1 MTEEVIAIKEALDN
15 EKKGYNMY
23 LEASTSIDSKL
34 VRDLF
39 AYLASQ
45 ELVHIQRIEEF
56 NKSLGTKVFFEVN
69 MGDNIS
75 HFDEA
80 KELFKKTV
88 LEWKEEFKSDSDIE
102 VLKTALEF
110 EKSGYDFYK
119 KYYEVT
125 DNDKAKEF
133 YHFLMKEE
141 DMHYHFIQNM
151 ISYIENPELFNMDN
165 EEWFFEG

>member
-1 MTEEVIAIKEALDN
+1 MAEEVIAIKEALDN
-15 EKKGYNMY
+15 EKKGYHMY
-23 LEASTSIDSKL
+23 LDASTNSDSKI

-39 AYLASQ
+39 TYLASQ
-45 ELVHIQRIEEF
+45 ELIHIQRIEEF
-56 NKSLGTKVFFEVN
+56 NKTLGTKVFFEVN

-80 KELFKKTV
+80 KELFKKKV
-88 LEWKEEFKSDSDIE
+88 SEWKEEFKSDDDIK

-119 KYYEVT
+119 KHYEIT
-125 DNDKAKEF
+125 EDDQAKKF

-151 ISYIENPELFNMDN
+151 ISYIENPEQFNMDQ
-165 EEWFFEG
+165 EDWFFEG